1 MAQVTN
7 SREIQ
12 LGERSVIVRE
22 MTVGD
27 VRNWLADVSADGA
40 LVNWVDDGLM
50 GDISLRDLARMTSL
64 KVEEMDSWRPS
75 ELQQVIDE
83 ARELNPHFFA
93 LRGRMLKAVGTD
105 L

>member
-1 MAQVTN
+1 
-7 SREIQ
+7 
-12 LGERSVIVRE
+12 
-22 MTVGD
+22 
-27 VRNWLADVSADGA
+27 
-40 LVNWVDDGLM
+40 
-50 GDISLRDLARMTSL
+50 MTSL

-93 LRGRMLKAVGTD
+93 LRGRMLKAAGTD